1 MRLVILEAESLGKD
15 MDLSGFSRFGEVT
28 VYEKTTEEE
37 CPERVREAD
46 IVICNKVRMCSR
58 TLSGAEN
65 LKLIC
70 VTATGIN
77 NIDLDYVK
85 RHNIAVT
92 NVAGYSTVSVAQH
105 TFAMYFYLAEKL
117 RYYDDYVKNG
127 SYAAS
132 SLFTCMDRPFTELE
146 GKTWGIIGLGAIGRK
161 VASIAQAFGCRVI
174 YYSTSGAHDD
184 PDYERVDL
192 YRLLKDSDVVSIHA
206 PLNEATE
213 NLMNI
218 ETFANMKRNAILIN
232 VGRGSIVNERDL
244 CCALREG
251 LIAGAALDVLSSEPI
266 RSDSPLLK
274 MADDDRLYITPHIAW
289 ASKEARTR
297 LIGLVQKNIASY
309 LEGGMENRVV
319 YKGYKSR
326 DKIHKKSRT
335 SDGTAEGTVRTA
347 APRFRRMPGFCICFI
362 RCKNERTL
370 FLCNLNFQIIKL
382 QRFNKII
389 LCEPRFRSPFKLRN
403 IRIEPDRLRQIPGI
417 TDFIERTEDL
427 VRSGILIVDADGK
440 ILKNM
445 IVFH

>member
-146 GKTWGIIGLGAIGRK
+146 GKTWGIIGLGAIGRR
-161 VASIAQAFGCRVI
+161 VADIAGMFGCRVL
-174 YYSTSGAHDD
+174 YYSTSGKHDQ
-184 PDYERVDL
+184 PGYERVDFDT
-192 YRLLKDSDVVSIHA
+192 LLAESDIVSVHA
-206 PLNEATE
+206 PLDANTE
-213 NLMNI
+213 GLMNAGA
-218 ETFANMKRNAILIN
+218 FAKMKKSAIFLN
-232 VGRGSIVNERDL
+232 LGRGPIVVEKDL
-244 CCALREG
+244 AEALKSG
-251 LIAGAALDVLSSEPI
+251 TIAAAGLDVLSAEPMRADNPLREI
-266 RSDSPLLK
+266 KDSDKL
-274 MADDDRLYITPHIAW
+274 MITPHIAW
-289 ASKEARTR
+289 ASIEARTR
-297 LIGLVQKNIASY
+297 L
-309 LEGGMENRVV
+309 M
-319 YKGYKSR
+319 
-326 DKIHKKSRT
+326 
-335 SDGTAEGTVRTA
+335 
-347 APRFRRMPGFCICFI
+347 
-362 RCKNERTL
+362 
-370 FLCNLNFQIIKL
+370 
-382 QRFNKII
+382 KII
-389 LCEPRFRSPFKLRN
+389 EGQ
-403 IRIEPDRLRQIPGI
+403 IRE
-417 TDFIERTEDL
+417 F
-427 VRSGILIVDADGK
+427 
-440 ILKNM
+440 
-445 IVFH
+445 FHL

>member
-1 MRLVILEAESLGKD
+1 
-15 MDLSGFSRFGEVT
+15 
-28 VYEKTTEEE
+28 
-37 CPERVREAD
+37 
-46 IVICNKVRMCSR
+46 
-58 TLSGAEN
+58 
-65 LKLIC
+65 
-70 VTATGIN
+70 
-77 NIDLDYVK
+77 
-85 RHNIAVT
+85 
-92 NVAGYSTVSVAQH
+92 
-105 TFAMYFYLAEKL
+105 
-117 RYYDDYVKNG
+117 
-127 SYAAS
+127 
-132 SLFTCMDRPFTELE
+132 MDRPFTELE

-274 MADDDRLYITPHIAW
+274 MADDRLYITPHIAW

-319 YKGYKSR
+319 
-326 DKIHKKSRT
+326 
-335 SDGTAEGTVRTA
+335 
-347 APRFRRMPGFCICFI
+347 
-362 RCKNERTL
+362 
-370 FLCNLNFQIIKL
+370 
-382 QRFNKII
+382 
-389 LCEPRFRSPFKLRN
+389 
-403 IRIEPDRLRQIPGI
+403 
-417 TDFIERTEDL
+417 
-427 VRSGILIVDADGK
+427 
-440 ILKNM
+440 
-445 IVFH
+445 

>member
-132 SLFTCMDRPFTELE
+132 RLAGDVWTRFFR
-146 GKTWGIIGLGAIGRK
+146 A
-161 VASIAQAFGCRVI
+161 
-174 YYSTSGAHDD
+174 
-184 PDYERVDL
+184 
-192 YRLLKDSDVVSIHA
+192 YRRLPAV
-206 PLNEATE
+206 
-213 NLMNI
+213 
-218 ETFANMKRNAILIN
+218 F
-232 VGRGSIVNERDL
+232 
-244 CCALREG
+244 
-251 LIAGAALDVLSSEPI
+251 
-266 RSDSPLLK
+266 SP
-274 MADDDRLYITPHIAW
+274 AW
-289 ASKEARTR
+289 T
-297 LIGLVQKNIASY
+297 
-309 LEGGMENRVV
+309 
-319 YKGYKSR
+319 
-326 DKIHKKSRT
+326 D
-335 SDGTAEGTVRTA
+335 
-347 APRFRRMPGFCICFI
+347 
-362 RCKNERTL
+362 
-370 FLCNLNFQIIKL
+370 
-382 QRFNKII
+382 
-389 LCEPRFRSPFKLRN
+389 RSPSWRARRGASSALARSAEKWLRLH
-403 IRIEPDRLRQIPGI
+403 RHSAA
-417 TDFIERTEDL
+417 
-427 VRSGILIVDADGK
+427 V
-440 ILKNM
+440 
-445 IVFH
+445 

>member
-132 SLFTCMDRPFTELE
+132 RLFTCMDRPFTELE
-146 GKTWGIIGLGAIGRK
+146 GRPGQGRCSDHLPYQRLHLCADQ
-161 VASIAQAFGCRVI
+161 V
-174 YYSTSGAHDD
+174 
-184 PDYERVDL
+184 
-192 YRLLKDSDVVSIHA
+192 RLLHRRA
-206 PLNEATE
+206 E
-213 NLMNI
+213 NRQGVQV
-218 ETFANMKRNAILIN
+218 FRWRA
-232 VGRGSIVNERDL
+232 GS
-244 CCALREG
+244 C
-251 LIAGAALDVLSSEPI
+251 
-266 RSDSPLLK
+266 PLL
-274 MADDDRLYITPHIAW
+274 
-289 ASKEARTR
+289 
-297 LIGLVQKNIASY
+297 
-309 LEGGMENRVV
+309 
-319 YKGYKSR
+319 
-326 DKIHKKSRT
+326 
-335 SDGTAEGTVRTA
+335 
-347 APRFRRMPGFCICFI
+347 
-362 RCKNERTL
+362 RC
-370 FLCNLNFQIIKL
+370 
-382 QRFNKII
+382 
-389 LCEPRFRSPFKLRN
+389 
-403 IRIEPDRLRQIPGI
+403 
-417 TDFIERTEDL
+417 
-427 VRSGILIVDADGK
+427 
-440 ILKNM
+440 
-445 IVFH
+445 

>member
-28 VYEKTTEEE
+28 VDEKTTEEE

-117 RYYDDYVKNG
+117 
-127 SYAAS
+127 
-132 SLFTCMDRPFTELE
+132 RPFTELE

-319 YKGYKSR
+319 
-326 DKIHKKSRT
+326 
-335 SDGTAEGTVRTA
+335 
-347 APRFRRMPGFCICFI
+347 
-362 RCKNERTL
+362 
-370 FLCNLNFQIIKL
+370 
-382 QRFNKII
+382 
-389 LCEPRFRSPFKLRN
+389 
-403 IRIEPDRLRQIPGI
+403 
-417 TDFIERTEDL
+417 
-427 VRSGILIVDADGK
+427 
-440 ILKNM
+440 
-445 IVFH
+445 

>member
-132 SLFTCMDRPFTELE
+132 SLFTCMDRPFTARR
-146 GKTWGIIGLGAIGRK
+146 GASSALARSAEK
-161 VASIAQAFGCRVI
+161 W
-174 YYSTSGAHDD
+174 
-184 PDYERVDL
+184 L
-192 YRLLKDSDVVSIHA
+192 RLHRHS
-206 PLNEATE
+206 
-213 NLMNI
+213 
-218 ETFANMKRNAILIN
+218 
-232 VGRGSIVNERDL
+232 
-244 CCALREG
+244 
-251 LIAGAALDVLSSEPI
+251 AAV
-266 RSDSPLLK
+266 
-274 MADDDRLYITPHIAW
+274 
-289 ASKEARTR
+289 
-297 LIGLVQKNIASY
+297 
-309 LEGGMENRVV
+309 
-319 YKGYKSR
+319 
-326 DKIHKKSRT
+326 
-335 SDGTAEGTVRTA
+335 
-347 APRFRRMPGFCICFI
+347 
-362 RCKNERTL
+362 
-370 FLCNLNFQIIKL
+370 
-382 QRFNKII
+382 
-389 LCEPRFRSPFKLRN
+389 
-403 IRIEPDRLRQIPGI
+403 
-417 TDFIERTEDL
+417 
-427 VRSGILIVDADGK
+427 
-440 ILKNM
+440 
-445 IVFH
+445 

>member
-117 RYYDDYVKNG
+117 RYYDDYIKNG

-132 SLFTCMDRPFTELE
+132 RLFTCMDRPFTELE

-319 YKGYKSR
+319 
-326 DKIHKKSRT
+326 
-335 SDGTAEGTVRTA
+335 
-347 APRFRRMPGFCICFI
+347 
-362 RCKNERTL
+362 
-370 FLCNLNFQIIKL
+370 
-382 QRFNKII
+382 
-389 LCEPRFRSPFKLRN
+389 
-403 IRIEPDRLRQIPGI
+403 
-417 TDFIERTEDL
+417 
-427 VRSGILIVDADGK
+427 
-440 ILKNM
+440 
-445 IVFH
+445 

>member
-232 VGRGSIVNERDL
+232 VGRGSMYFP
-244 CCALREG
+244 A
-251 LIAGAALDVLSSEPI
+251 S
-266 RSDSPLLK
+266 RS
-274 MADDDRLYITPHIAW
+274 A
-289 ASKEARTR
+289 
-297 LIGLVQKNIASY
+297 V
-309 LEGGMENRVV
+309 
-319 YKGYKSR
+319 
-326 DKIHKKSRT
+326 
-335 SDGTAEGTVRTA
+335 TVR
-347 APRFRRMPGFCICFI
+347 C
-362 RCKNERTL
+362 
-370 FLCNLNFQIIKL
+370 
-382 QRFNKII
+382 
-389 LCEPRFRSPFKLRN
+389 
-403 IRIEPDRLRQIPGI
+403 
-417 TDFIERTEDL
+417 
-427 VRSGILIVDADGK
+427 
-440 ILKNM
+440 
-445 IVFH
+445 

>member
-1 MRLVILEAESLGKD
+1 M
-15 MDLSGFSRFGEVT
+15 
-28 VYEKTTEEE
+28 
-37 CPERVREAD
+37 
-46 IVICNKVRMCSR
+46 
-58 TLSGAEN
+58 
-65 LKLIC
+65 
-70 VTATGIN
+70 
-77 NIDLDYVK
+77 K

-161 VASIAQAFGCRVI
+161 VASIA
-174 YYSTSGAHDD
+174 

-274 MADDDRLYITPHIAW
+274 MA
-289 ASKEARTR
+289 KEARTR

-319 YKGYKSR
+319 
-326 DKIHKKSRT
+326 
-335 SDGTAEGTVRTA
+335 
-347 APRFRRMPGFCICFI
+347 
-362 RCKNERTL
+362 
-370 FLCNLNFQIIKL
+370 
-382 QRFNKII
+382 
-389 LCEPRFRSPFKLRN
+389 
-403 IRIEPDRLRQIPGI
+403 
-417 TDFIERTEDL
+417 
-427 VRSGILIVDADGK
+427 
-440 ILKNM
+440 
-445 IVFH
+445 

>member
-146 GKTWGIIGLGAIGRK
+146 GKTWGIIGPVSYTHLTLPTT
-161 VASIAQAFGCRVI
+161 SRV
-174 YYSTSGAHDD
+174 
-184 PDYERVDL
+184 
-192 YRLLKDSDVVSIHA
+192 
-206 PLNEATE
+206 
-213 NLMNI
+213 
-218 ETFANMKRNAILIN
+218 
-232 VGRGSIVNERDL
+232 
-244 CCALREG
+244 
-251 LIAGAALDVLSSEPI
+251 
-266 RSDSPLLK
+266 
-274 MADDDRLYITPHIAW
+274 
-289 ASKEARTR
+289 
-297 LIGLVQKNIASY
+297 
-309 LEGGMENRVV
+309 
-319 YKGYKSR
+319 
-326 DKIHKKSRT
+326 
-335 SDGTAEGTVRTA
+335 
-347 APRFRRMPGFCICFI
+347 
-362 RCKNERTL
+362 
-370 FLCNLNFQIIKL
+370 
-382 QRFNKII
+382 
-389 LCEPRFRSPFKLRN
+389 
-403 IRIEPDRLRQIPGI
+403 
-417 TDFIERTEDL
+417 
-427 VRSGILIVDADGK
+427 
-440 ILKNM
+440 
-445 IVFH
+445 

>member
-1 MRLVILEAESLGKD
+1 M
-15 MDLSGFSRFGEVT
+15 
-28 VYEKTTEEE
+28 
-37 CPERVREAD
+37 
-46 IVICNKVRMCSR
+46 
-58 TLSGAEN
+58 
-65 LKLIC
+65 
-70 VTATGIN
+70 
-77 NIDLDYVK
+77 K

-184 PDYERVDL
+184 
-192 YRLLKDSDVVSIHA
+192 
-206 PLNEATE
+206 
-213 NLMNI
+213 
-218 ETFANMKRNAILIN
+218 
-232 VGRGSIVNERDL
+232 L

-319 YKGYKSR
+319 
-326 DKIHKKSRT
+326 
-335 SDGTAEGTVRTA
+335 
-347 APRFRRMPGFCICFI
+347 
-362 RCKNERTL
+362 
-370 FLCNLNFQIIKL
+370 
-382 QRFNKII
+382 
-389 LCEPRFRSPFKLRN
+389 
-403 IRIEPDRLRQIPGI
+403 
-417 TDFIERTEDL
+417 
-427 VRSGILIVDADGK
+427 
-440 ILKNM
+440 
-445 IVFH
+445 